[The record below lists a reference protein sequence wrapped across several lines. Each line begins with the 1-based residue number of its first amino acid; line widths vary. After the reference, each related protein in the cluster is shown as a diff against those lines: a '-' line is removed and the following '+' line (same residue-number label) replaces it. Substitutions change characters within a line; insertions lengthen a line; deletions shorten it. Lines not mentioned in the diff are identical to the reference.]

1 MSFLAVLPVL
11 VLTAA
16 TAGFLFLDAYIL
28 DKAAGA
34 GRLIGAD
41 DRVVTLIGANRI
53 DVRFNLPDARSSSSG
68 RSAARPYGIPRK
80 SIVPPPG
87 LRRFP
92 AVLTFSPG
100 WSGSRAACRRA

>member
-34 GRLIGAD
+34 GRPVIVIWKAGGEAVRYSAKV
-41 DRVVTLIGANRI
+41 DRA
-53 DVRFNLPDARSSSSG
+53 
-68 RSAARPYGIPRK
+68 AARIAAVSGGVDVLARVERIEGR
-80 SIVPPPG
+80 VPPCLIPL
-87 LRRFP
+87 LRR
-92 AVLTFSPG
+92 A
-100 WSGSRAACRRA
+100 RRQA